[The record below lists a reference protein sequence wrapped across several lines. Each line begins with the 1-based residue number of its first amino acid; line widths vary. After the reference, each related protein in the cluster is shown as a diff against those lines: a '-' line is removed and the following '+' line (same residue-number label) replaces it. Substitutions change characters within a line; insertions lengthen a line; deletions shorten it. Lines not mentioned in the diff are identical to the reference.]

1 MKRTQEQEEEDEWN
15 EVVVPKKKR
24 KKKKKNGHSERE
36 LEDMKICL
44 ATLLSGLIEDS
55 RGTNRSTSKTAFE
68 TLPDPVRPPKTLT
81 IDHIRKIT
89 AFFYGTFT
97 VRENKDLI
105 KLPRQERI
113 PLVVALR
120 EGGGSD
126 LRIVFM
132 SIFDTIKNPTRLIQ
146 AFDMYTKTILA
157 SWIEVWSA
165 SSSQWIAVDPMRNV
179 VTRSCS
185 EMLPSL
191 DSVTHVVAAERVGVF
206 DRSEIN
212 LTDVTKTYV
221 RSKWSKC
228 RKRRLWIESIFV
240 QLLNGLSTGT
250 SSSSHA
256 STKMTSNT
264 ETKTFPSTNDIT
276 MPSTMYA
283 FRVCFLYYLLYH
295 LRPFSLFKHTHS
307 QTDTSDTLPRSTF
320 RSKPHHT
327 RQGQRKG

>member
-55 RGTNRSTSKTAFE
+55 RGTNESTSKTAFE

-89 AFFYGTFT
+89 AFFYGSFT
-97 VRENKDLI
+97 VRENKDLM
-105 KLPRQERI
+105 KLPRLERI

-120 EGGGSD
+120 EGGSSD

-132 SIFDTIKNPTRLIQ
+132 SIFDTVKNPTRLIQ
-146 AFDMYTKTILA
+146 AFDVYTKTILA

-165 SSSQWIAVDPMRNV
+165 SSAQWIAVDPIRNI

-206 DRSEIN
+206 DRSEVN

-221 RSKWSKC
+221 GSKWSKC
-228 RKRRLWIESIFV
+228 RKRRLWIESTYV

-250 SSSSHA
+250 SSHA
-256 STKMTSNT
+256 STKMMTSNT

-283 FRVCFLYYLLYH
+283 FRVRSVLS
-295 LRPFSLFKHTHS
+295 PVSSTNVSLFQTHTNRHIRPS
-307 QTDTSDTLPRSTF
+307 VW
-320 RSKPHHT
+320 KYI
-327 RQGQRKG
+327 